1 MYQSFSTFF
10 AEIFPY
16 PPDIFLR
23 GGAIQPGD
31 GPNKGEKILV
41 GRGGG
46 GGDFGCLGLNCVA
59 SLQLGPLGDGAHLER
74 VNVCLLGGSPETFLN

>member
-1 MYQSFSTFF
+1 MVRSCREQARSQV
-10 AEIFPY
+10 
-16 PPDIFLR
+16 FLR

-31 GPNKGEKILV
+31 GPNEGEKVLV

-46 GGDFGCLGLNCVA
+46 NFGCLGLNCVA

-74 VNVCLLGGSPETFLN
+74 VSVCLLGGSPKTFLN